1 MLFYTRPEAKTIT
14 AVYKA
19 TSRQMIADVDGIA
32 HRFEDRLWGLIQ
44 EPAAD
49 GLTDPQQFVGLQ
61 LVPKRVDMQQWRYV
75 AVKGANRP
83 RRCW

>member
-19 TSRQMIADVDGIA
+19 TPRQMIADVNGVA

-44 EPAAD
+44 ELTAD
-49 GLTDPQQFVGLQ
+49 GLTNPQQFVGVQ
-61 LVPKRVDMQQWRYV
+61 LVPKQDNLHQWRYV
-75 AVKGANRP
+75 AIRGANRP
-83 RRCW
+83 RHLW

>member
-19 TSRQMIADVDGIA
+19 TSRQMIADVDGVT

-44 EPAAD
+44 ELAAD
-49 GLTDPQQFVGLQ
+49 GLTDPQQFVGVQ
-61 LVPKRVDMQQWRYV
+61 LVPKRVDTQQWRYV
-75 AVKGANRP
+75 AIRGADRL
-83 RRCW
+83 RQFR